1 MSFEAPL
8 PEDLQQVLDQLREAQ
23 PQDEQVRSAGLQPC

>member
-8 PEDLQQVLDQLREAQ
+8 PEDLQQLLDQLREAQ
-23 PQDEQVRSAGLQPC
+23 PQRGSRAM

>member
-23 PQDEQVRSAGLQPC
+23 PEPEA